1 MGKPFALSRMRR
13 FGPGSAVA
21 AQMLRRWG
29 APISASTAA
38 WLSRGLCV
46 IYFHVDLPPSEEIEM
61 TDAAPWPTQL
71 RLHKDR
77 KTLTIA
83 FDNGESF
90 DLSAEYL
97 RVKSPSAEVQGHS
110 PDERKTVAGK
120 KDVAILELHP
130 IGNYAVRLVFDDMH
144 STGIYSWDYLYNL
157 GRNHSQIWEDYLD
170 DLDEKGLSR

>member
-1 MGKPFALSRMRR
+1 MRR
-13 FGPGSAVA
+13 FGLGSAAA

-38 WLSRGLCV
+38 WLSRGLRV
-46 IYFHVDLPPSEEIEM
+46 IYFHVDLPSSEEIEM

-83 FDNGESF
+83 FDNGETF

-120 KDVAILELHP
+120 KDVAILEVNP

-144 STGIYSWDYLYNL
+144 STGIYSWDYFLAL
-157 GRNHSQIWEDYLD
+157 GRNRQAYWQDYLD
-170 DLDEKGLSR
+170 DLAGKGLTR

>member
-1 MGKPFALSRMRR
+1 MGKPFALSGMRR

-29 APISASTAA
+29 APISASTAVR
-38 WLSRGLCV
+38 LSRGLCV
-46 IYFHVDLPPSEEIEM
+46 IYFHVDLPSSEEIEM

-97 RVKSPSAEVQGHS
+97 RVRARAPRCRAIPPTSARPSRARRMSPFS
-110 PDERKTVAGK
+110 
-120 KDVAILELHP
+120 
-130 IGNYAVRLVFDDMH
+130 
-144 STGIYSWDYLYNL
+144 
-157 GRNHSQIWEDYLD
+157 
-170 DLDEKGLSR
+170 

>member
-1 MGKPFALSRMRR
+1 
-13 FGPGSAVA
+13 
-21 AQMLRRWG
+21 
-29 APISASTAA
+29 
-38 WLSRGLCV
+38 
-46 IYFHVDLPPSEEIEM
+46 M

-83 FDNGESF
+83 FDNGETF

-120 KDVAILELHP
+120 KDVAILEVNP

-144 STGIYSWDYLYNL
+144 STGIYSWAFLRDL
-157 GRNHSQIWEDYLD
+157 GENAERRFQDYLD
-170 DLDEKGLSR
+170 DLQTKGLDRDRRGMR